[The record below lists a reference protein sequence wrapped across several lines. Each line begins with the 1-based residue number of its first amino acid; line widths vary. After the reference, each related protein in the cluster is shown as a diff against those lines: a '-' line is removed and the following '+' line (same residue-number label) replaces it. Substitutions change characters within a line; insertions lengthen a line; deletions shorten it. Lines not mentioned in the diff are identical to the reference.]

1 MNLDLNKQTTD
12 IDSLQL
18 KCQELE
24 DEEFEV
30 RREGMQQFK
39 TSIKNL
45 AASLPAFRAN
55 VKALTAPLE
64 ELNKDIVNAETI
76 VF

>member
-1 MNLDLNKQTTD
+1 
-12 IDSLQL
+12 L

-24 DEEFEV
+24 DEDFEV

-45 AASLPAFRAN
+45 AASLPTFRAN

-64 ELNKDIVNAETI
+64 ELNKDIVN
-76 VF
+76 